1 MHLALLYWI
10 LECFEDAR
18 SYVFCTLFQAKRRV
32 NKEEKRRKRK
42 EAADGDLS
50 GQDRKGDGRAAAGIP
65 NFAPSG
71 ERTGL

>member
-1 MHLALLYWI
+1 MCLALLYWI

-18 SYVFCTLFQAKRRV
+18 SYVLCALFQAKKKV

-42 EAADGDLS
+42 EAADGDLG
-50 GQDRKGDGRAAAGIP
+50 GQDTKREGWAAVGIP
-65 NFAPSG
+65 NLAPSG